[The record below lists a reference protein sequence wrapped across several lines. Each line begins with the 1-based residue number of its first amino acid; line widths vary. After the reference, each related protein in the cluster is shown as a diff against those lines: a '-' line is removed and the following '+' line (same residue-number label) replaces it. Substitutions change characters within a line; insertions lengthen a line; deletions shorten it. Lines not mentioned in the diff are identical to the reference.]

1 MRPRSSPE
9 RPRERA
15 PCVRRGSR
23 DVVCGEPVRSRFI
36 LASSIVCFNAL
47 MLASLKEM
55 FAELF
60 APDEAAAR
68 ADEPMLQLATAV
80 MLVEVMRAEP
90 SIGAAQRL
98 AVVASLR
105 DTFALPQAQIES
117 LIAAAE
123 KASLEATDLFGFTSY
138 INDHFDMPAKLRMVE
153 HMWRVAYADGHL
165 GDQERH
171 VMWRLS
177 DLLHVPQGAY
187 INAKMR
193 AKSMAGVQ

>member
-1 MRPRSSPE
+1 
-9 RPRERA
+9 
-15 PCVRRGSR
+15 
-23 DVVCGEPVRSRFI
+23 
-36 LASSIVCFNAL
+36 
-47 MLASLKEM
+47 MLASLKDM

-68 ADEPMLQLATAV
+68 ADEPTLQLATAV

-98 AVVASLR
+98 AVIDSLR
-105 DTFALPQAQIES
+105 DTFALSPPQIES
-117 LIAAAE
+117 LVAAAE
-123 KASLEATDLFGFTSY
+123 KASHEATDLFGFTST
-138 INDHFDMPAKLRMVE
+138 INDKLDMPAKLRIVE

-193 AKSMAGVQ
+193 AKATAGVK

>member
-1 MRPRSSPE
+1 
-9 RPRERA
+9 
-15 PCVRRGSR
+15 
-23 DVVCGEPVRSRFI
+23 
-36 LASSIVCFNAL
+36 

-60 APDEAAAR
+60 APDAAAAR
-68 ADEPMLQLATAV
+68 DGESTLQLATAV

-90 SIGAAQRL
+90 SIDAARRR
-98 AVVASLR
+98 AVIASLR
-105 DTFALPQAQIES
+105 DTFALPQPQIER

-123 KASLEATDLFGFTSY
+123 RASHEAIDLFGFTST
-138 INDHFDMPAKLRMVE
+138 INKHFDMPAKLRMVE
-153 HMWRVAYADGHL
+153 HMWRVAYADGRL

-193 AKSMAGVQ
+193 AKATVDGK

>member
-1 MRPRSSPE
+1 
-9 RPRERA
+9 
-15 PCVRRGSR
+15 
-23 DVVCGEPVRSRFI
+23 
-36 LASSIVCFNAL
+36 
-47 MLASLKEM
+47 MLTSLKEM
-55 FAELF
+55 FTELF

-68 ADEPMLQLATAV
+68 ADEPTLQLATAV

-98 AVVASLR
+98 AVIDSLR
-105 DTFALPQAQIES
+105 DTFTLSQAQIES

-193 AKSMAGVQ
+193 AKATAGAK

>member
-1 MRPRSSPE
+1 
-9 RPRERA
+9 
-15 PCVRRGSR
+15 
-23 DVVCGEPVRSRFI
+23 
-36 LASSIVCFNAL
+36 

-60 APDEAAAR
+60 APDAAAAR
-68 ADEPMLQLATAV
+68 DGEHTLQLATAV

-90 SIGAAQRL
+90 SIDAAQRL
-98 AVVASLR
+98 AVIASLR
-105 DTFALPQAQIES
+105 DTFALSQAQIES

-123 KASLEATDLFGFTSY
+123 KASHEATDLFGFTST
-138 INDHFDMPAKLRMVE
+138 INEHFDMPAKLRIVE
-153 HMWRVAYADGHL
+153 QMWRVAYADGRL

-193 AKSMAGVQ
+193 AKATAGAK

>member
-1 MRPRSSPE
+1 
-9 RPRERA
+9 
-15 PCVRRGSR
+15 
-23 DVVCGEPVRSRFI
+23 
-36 LASSIVCFNAL
+36 
-47 MLASLKEM
+47 MLASLKDM

-60 APDEAAAR
+60 APEEAAAR
-68 ADEPMLQLATAV
+68 ADEPTLQLATAV

-98 AVVASLR
+98 AVIASLR
-105 DTFALPQAQIES
+105 DTFALSSPQIES
-117 LIAAAE
+117 LVAAAE
-123 KASLEATDLFGFTSY
+123 KASHEATDLFGFTST

-193 AKSMAGVQ
+193 AKATAGVK

>member
-1 MRPRSSPE
+1 
-9 RPRERA
+9 
-15 PCVRRGSR
+15 
-23 DVVCGEPVRSRFI
+23 
-36 LASSIVCFNAL
+36 

-60 APDEAAAR
+60 APDAAA
-68 ADEPMLQLATAV
+68 ASSDERTLQLATAV
-80 MLVEVMRAEP
+80 MLVEVMRADP

-105 DTFALPQAQIES
+105 DTFALSQAQIES
-117 LIAAAE
+117 LISAAE
-123 KASLEATDLFGFTSY
+123 KASHEATDLFGFTST
-138 INDHFDMPAKLRMVE
+138 INEHFDMPAKLRMIE
-153 HMWRVAYADGHL
+153 HMWRIAYADGHL

-193 AKSMAGVQ
+193 AQARADAK